1 MTLREKLDRF
11 IIPEGRKNIEDI
23 SNLRW
28 LLRNL
33 QCYNSDNTLYDE
45 VIQEIK
51 YLLKEENKCIF

>member
-11 IIPEGRKNIEDI
+11 IIPEIRKNVKENH
-23 SNLRW
+23 NLRW

-33 QCYNSDNTLYDE
+33 QCYNSDNPLYDE

-51 YLLKEENKCIF
+51 QQLKGEDNE

>member
-33 QCYNSDNTLYDE
+33 QCYNLDNTLYDE

-51 YLLKEENKCIF
+51 HILKGEK

>member
-33 QCYNSDNTLYDE
+33 QCYNLDNTLYDE

-51 YLLKEENKCIF
+51 HILKGEDK